1 MRSAESLRFKVLE
14 TRPRRLHK
22 AGSSSISHRN
32 RLPILPDHL
41 QKLVSQFASS
51 GASLSDIRE
60 VSLCLVAFSSFLR
73 YDEIS
78 NIKCCDVDIKDKY
91 FSLYIPKGK
100 TDQYYEGCTRL
111 VARTG
116 RPTCPHSMLLRN
128 ANLAKENTTSRE
140 FVFRSLGFCKI
151 KGHFL
156 RPGTKLSYTRAR
168 EVILLKLK
176 AIGLDTSKLGLHSF
190 RIGGASAAIN
200 NDLPDRMVKKHGRRK
215 TDKAKDLY
223 CREDI
228 SRWSVLI

>member
-1 MRSAESLRFKVLE
+1 M
-14 TRPRRLHK
+14 H
-22 AGSSSISHRN
+22 
-32 RLPILPDHL
+32 DHL

-51 GASLSDIRE
+51 GASLSDIRD
-60 VSLCLVAFSSFLR
+60 VCLCLVAFSAFLR

-78 NIKCCDVDIKDKY
+78 NIKWYDVDIKDQY
-91 FSLYIPKGK
+91 FSLYIPKGN
-100 TDQYYEGCTRL
+100 TDQYYKGCTIL

-116 RPTCPHSMLLRN
+116 RPTCPQSMLLRY

-140 FVFRSLGFCKI
+140 FVFRSLGFSKI

-176 AIGLDTSKLGLHSF
+176 AIGLDTAKLGLHSF

-200 NDLPDRMVKKHGRRK
+200 NDLPHRMVKKHGRWK

-228 SRWSVLI
+228 NHQLMSVLI